1 MNFIADA
8 EIKPNLTSFIRT
20 KQTAA
25 TFVSIDA
32 FLEVA
37 NVSDEQIFRGG

>member
-1 MNFIADA
+1 MNFIVDA

-25 TFVSIDA
+25 PFASIDA

-37 NVSDEQIFRGG
+37 NVSDEQVL